1 MTTPAPKKSKNPFIN
16 LVNEANAAKHVPV
29 TDETKLELTVPKA
42 AKLKNQVQIN
52 KPTKR
57 SAGRGR

>member
-1 MTTPAPKKSKNPFIN
+1 MTTGQKKSKNPFIN
-16 LVNEANAAKHVPV
+16 LVNEANTEKHVPASG
-29 TDETKLELTVPKA
+29 DTKLDLSSVKSTKF
-42 AKLKNQVQIN
+42 KNQVQIN

>member
-1 MTTPAPKKSKNPFIN
+1 MTTEQKKSKNPFIN
-16 LVNEANAAKHVPV
+16 LVNEANAEKHILAN
-29 TDETKLELTVPKA
+29 TGNKLDPASIKA
-42 AKLKNQVQIN
+42 PKLKNQVQIN